1 MSSESPARD
10 DAIAEALQAHTKAL
24 MQTMQTM
31 QTIAERQK
39 DKKVLSSTIRVNP
52 TVQWP
57 KLSDDGPDCR
67 EVEAFFESF
76 DDTCGLANDGAGM
89 ADKERLKVLLSCLK
103 GSREKT
109 YKVLHKKHRTLGD
122 VDADPGK
129 VFDIIKARLM
139 RFVESNIEK
148 QMRVLSEW
156 EGLTKGKLSALQFEP
171 QWEESLAELEAIGLA
186 RNERELCLNYL
197 TKIGPTLASEVQ
209 RDMRAW
215 PDGKG
220 GLVSRRVSTW
230 EECHEVCLELESLK
244 QGSKA
249 LVSFPNAYC
258 PNKGKGRGGNA
269 SAQGG
274 GDGDED
280 KPAGIPA
287 REAGQK
293 NICYEFRDSG
303 KCKFGDECMYSHDKA
318 ELAQSRKAEKA
329 INAQKAEQKAEQSAG
344 AVNTQTKGKGKDK
357 GASAPE

>member
-1 MSSESPARD
+1 
-10 DAIAEALQAHTKAL
+10 
-24 MQTMQTM
+24 
-31 QTIAERQK
+31 
-39 DKKVLSSTIRVNP
+39 
-52 TVQWP
+52 
-57 KLSDDGPDCR
+57 
-67 EVEAFFESF
+67 
-76 DDTCGLANDGAGM
+76 
-89 ADKERLKVLLSCLK
+89 
-103 GSREKT
+103 
-109 YKVLHKKHRTLGD
+109 
-122 VDADPGK
+122 
-129 VFDIIKARLM
+129 M
-139 RFVESNIEK
+139 RFVESNMEK
-148 QMRVLSEW
+148 QMRVLNEW

-197 TKIGPTLASEVQ
+197 TKIGPALASDVQ

-249 LVSFPNAYC
+249 LVSFPNAYS

-303 KCKFGDECMYSHDKA
+303 KCKFGDECKYSHDKA
-318 ELAQSRKAEKA
+318 ELAQSRKSAKA

-344 AVNTQTKGKGKDK
+344 AVNTQTKGKSKDK
-357 GASAPE
+357 GASAPEGGGKGNKGKGDPKNKLCRAIMRSETCSYGDNCRFSHDEDAFNADRRKKDKSSHS